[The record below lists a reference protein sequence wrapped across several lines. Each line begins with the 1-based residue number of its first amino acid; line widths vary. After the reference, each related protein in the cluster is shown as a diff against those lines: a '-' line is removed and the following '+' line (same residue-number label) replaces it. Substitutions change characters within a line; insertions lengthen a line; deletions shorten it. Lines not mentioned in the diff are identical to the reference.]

1 MNNTL
6 KRFIPVIVNK
16 NKKYYVGYIDGY
28 AWSIFSGHSYVVI
41 IGENPKTD
49 YLLCKYKE
57 VIKIVNQDYLLIEN
71 NNEK

>member
-6 KRFIPVIVNK
+6 KRFTPVIVNK

-28 AWSIFSGHSYVVI
+28 AWSIFSGHGYVVI

-49 YLLCKYKE
+49 YLFCKYTE
-57 VIKIVNQDYLLIEN
+57 VIEIVNQNYLLIEN